1 MTLRIL
7 GIVSLLSLGPAACGS
22 KSERTLKDTEG
33 REFRAKCS
41 NDGQCELKLV
51 SGSAASAQ
59 LGKAVVHR
67 FGNLVAVCDTSDG
80 TPKAASDCRA
90 IGCNADSD
98 CPPAHG
104 LKDGTCINSLCRE
117 PSASLTKDDA
127 LMLCLAGTGLGA
139 TRPDLAALA
148 ANCGQPCRVPAVC
161 RQP

>member
-1 MTLRIL
+1 MM
-7 GIVSLLSLGPAACGS
+7 LLLALGPAGCSS

-33 REFRAKCS
+33 RQLRAKCTTE
-41 NDGQCELKLV
+41 GVCELKFS
-51 SGSAASAQ
+51 SGSPASAE
-59 LGKAVVHR
+59 LGKPVVHR
-67 FGNLVAVCDTSDG
+67 FGNLVAVCDTKDG
-80 TPKAASDCRA
+80 TPKTPSDCRP
-90 IGCNADSD
+90 IECNADTD

-104 LKDGTCINSLCRE
+104 LKNGTCINSLCRD
-117 PSASLTKDDA
+117 PSATLTKDDA